1 MGIANIKIFK
11 SSQLDGKENIMFEL
25 TNVTDENL
33 KYCSLAATTTEEK
46 KIVFN
51 AVTNPSD
58 KLSKYINKEVTFSNV
73 SMTATEI
80 MERDDDGNPTGV
92 LNKTVKTVLITP
104 DGKGI
109 LSTSMGVARSLFDM
123 FQIFGTPES
132 WTEPMTCIVRQVEI
146 GKNRTF
152 RLEIV

>member
-1 MGIANIKIFK
+1 MAIQIA
-11 SSQLDGKENIMFEL
+11 GKENTMFEL
-25 TNVTDENL
+25 TNINDQNL
-33 KYCSLAATTTEEK
+33 KYCSLAATTTAEK
-46 KIVFN
+46 KTVFN
-51 AVTNPSD
+51 AVSNPSE

-73 SMTATEI
+73 SMTSTEI
-80 MERDDDGNPTGV
+80 MERDDNGEPTGV
-92 LNKTVKTVLITP
+92 VNRTVKTVLITP

-152 RLEIV
+152 RLEIA